1 MTLTHPLTHSA
12 VPAEGKTWTQALLL
26 VDDDENLLQG
36 LTRRLHGEPYKIFTA
51 RSVEEA
57 VSVLKT
63 QPIGVIVT
71 DEQMPGHSG
80 IEFLV
85 WAAAHYPK
93 ARRIMLT
100 GHPSAEVAI
109 RAINLGMVHQ
119 FFTKPCNETELTAA
133 IREGLEEKPRPQP
146 LKFNPHPPE

>member
-1 MTLTHPLTHSA
+1 MTQ
-12 VPAEGKTWTQALLL
+12 GLLL
-26 VDDDENLLQG
+26 VDDDENLLRG
-36 LTRRLHGEPYKIFTA
+36 LSRVLRQEPYRIFTA

-57 VSVLKT
+57 VCVLKT
-63 QPIGVIVT
+63 QSIGVIVT
-71 DEQMPGHSG
+71 DELMPGHTG

-93 ARRIMLT
+93 VRRIMLT

-119 FFTKPCNETELTAA
+119 FFTKPCNEEELASA
-133 IREGLEEKPRPQP
+133 IRKGLENSQHAATDLPALLSDHATPSVPIAAGQ
-146 LKFNPHPPE
+146 

>member
-1 MTLTHPLTHSA
+1 M
-12 VPAEGKTWTQALLL
+12 TQALLL

-36 LTRRLHGEPYKIFTA
+36 LMRALRQEPYKIFTA

-57 VSVLKT
+57 VCVLKT
-63 QPIGVIVT
+63 QSIGVIVT

-93 ARRIMLT
+93 VRRIILT
-100 GHPSAEVAI
+100 GYPTAEVAI

-119 FFTKPCNETELTAA
+119 FFTKPCNEEELASA
-133 IREGLEEKPRPQP
+133 IRKAMGEKPRPAGSNSP
-146 LKFNPHPPE
+146 SLHNSIPTISSLPSLEH

>member
-1 MTLTHPLTHSA
+1 MSR
-12 VPAEGKTWTQALLL
+12 ALLL

-36 LTRRLHGEPYKIFTA
+36 LVRALRQEPYKIFTA

-57 VSVLKT
+57 VCVLKT
-63 QPIGVIVT
+63 QSIGVIVT
-71 DEQMPGHSG
+71 DELMPGHSG

-93 ARRIMLT
+93 IRRIILT
-100 GHPSAEVAI
+100 GHPSAELAI

-119 FFTKPCNETELTAA
+119 FFTKPCNEAELVSA
-133 IREGLEEKPRPQP
+133 IRKGLEEKPRSAELCSPQSRI
-146 LKFNPHPPE
+146 